1 MKGAGGRGAVVWTA
15 NKLYDV
21 DPTHE
26 QVLTKVLKPKM
37 VTCNENG
44 RKEERGRET
53 VFIFHLMSGGWGFR
67 VYPKN
72 SDVRCEREQKTGR
85 VVAG

>member
-1 MKGAGGRGAVVWTA
+1 MLLSGLQTE
-15 NKLYDV
+15 LYDV

-26 QVLTKVLKPKM
+26 QVLMKVLKPKM

-44 RKEERGRET
+44 RKEERGREA
-53 VFIFHLMSGGWGFR
+53 VFIFHLMSEGWGFR